1 MSVFTHFDY
10 EQMAAESEQRIALL
24 KAGLEKARDLPEWPG
39 TEKLKKLA
47 KIKLL
52 EEQIYEEKLDLN
64 VFLERAKE
72 RSQS

>member
-1 MSVFTHFDY
+1 MSVFEHFDY
-10 EQMAAESEQRIALL
+10 EKMAAESEQRLAMLE
-24 KAGLEKARDLPEWPG
+24 AGLEKVRDLPAQPWKARMERI
-39 TEKLKKLA
+39 A

>member
-1 MSVFTHFDY
+1 MSIFAPFDY
-10 EQMAAESEQRIALL
+10 DKMAAESEQRIALL
-24 KAGLEKARDLPEWPG
+24 KAGLERARDLPEWSG

-64 VFLERAKE
+64 AFLERAKE

>member
-1 MSVFTHFDY
+1 ML
-10 EQMAAESEQRIALL
+10 E
-24 KAGLEKARDLPEWPG
+24 AGLEKARDLPEWPG

-52 EEQIYEEKLDLN
+52 EEQIYEESLDLN
-64 VFLERAKE
+64 VFQERSKE

>member
-1 MSVFTHFDY
+1 MSVFEHFDY
-10 EQMAAESEQRIALL
+10 EKMAAESEQRITLL
-24 KAGLEKARDLPEWPG
+24 KAGLEKARDLPERSWK
-39 TEKLKKLA
+39 ERLKKLA